1 MNYIE
6 NVYICLAAPLLIAV
20 ICSKGKARQLL
31 LFFFSGMT
39 VCLLSSYVSTFLAA
53 VQGMGTLEASLMIAP
68 PVEECMKLLPFLFYL
83 LIFEPEKERI
93 SGCVLM
99 IAVGFATFEN
109 VCYMTQNGAESLMHL
124 MIRGFGAGAMH
135 VICGALLAGGLMLL
149 WNRLWLRVA
158 GTVGLLTVAITY
170 HGIYNILVSQP
181 GIPAIIGYLIPLTTA
196 VFGLIFGRNQLAG
209 KADQ

>member
-53 VQGMGTLEASLMIAP
+53 VQGMDALEASLMIAP
-68 PVEECMKLLPFLFYL
+68 PVEECMKLMPFLFYL
-83 LIFEPEKERI
+83 LVFEPQKEKI

-109 VCYMTQNGAESLMHL
+109 VCYLTQNGAASLIHL
-124 MIRGFGAGAMH
+124 LIRGFGAGAMH

-158 GTVGLLTVAITY
+158 GTVGLLTVATTY

-181 GIPAIIGYLIPLTTA
+181 GFPVLVGYLIPLATA
-196 VFGLIFGRNQLAG
+196 VFGMIFGRHQLARM
-209 KADQ
+209 AE